1 MQKMSKVKAVFLIG
15 LLVPSLFFSVAWG
28 AEKFPDRPITVI
40 VPYGAGGDTD
50 VMTRALCEAAEKGLG
65 VTMVI
70 KNVPGAEATLGVS
83 ELKHA
88 AGNGYTVGVAT
99 LSGLSMSPH
108 TMKLQYTLDDFSYL
122 LAFGRYD
129 YAIAIPVNSPVKTVD
144 GFVKWAKERDKP
156 PTFSALGLPPQL
168 VAYQLGA
175 LKGLQ
180 FAHVPYKTGP
190 EALLAMLGGHVD
202 FAVPTPYSASPRLK
216 SNDVRLLATAS
227 QRWPI
232 AKDVPSLKELGY
244 NIDVFSYM
252 VLIISKKVSKERED
266 ILFKAFRKAYD
277 DPKFQ
282 DLSEK
287 FMTTTPAVERDNLK
301 KILYAKYEE
310 YGKVF
315 QSLGMGKK

>member
-1 MQKMSKVKAVFLIG
+1 MHKSSKAMAVLVIW
-15 LLVPSLFFSVAWG
+15 LSVPSLFFPLAWG

-50 VMTRALCEAAEKGLG
+50 VMTRALCEAAEKELK
-65 VTMVI
+65 VTVVI

-88 AGNGYTVGVAT
+88 AADGYTVGVAT

-108 TMKLQYTLDDFSYL
+108 TMKLRYTLDDFNYL

-129 YAIAIPVNSPVKTVD
+129 YAIAVPANSPLKTVD
-144 GFVKWAKERDKP
+144 DFVKWSKEKGKP

-202 FAVPTPYSASPRLK
+202 FAVTTPYAALPRLK

-227 QRWPI
+227 QRWPT

-244 NIDVFSYM
+244 NVDVFSYM
-252 VLIISKKVSKERED
+252 VLIISKAVSKAKED

-277 DPKFQ
+277 DSKFQ
-282 DLSEK
+282 DLTKK
-287 FMTTTPAVERDNLK
+287 FLTTTPPVEKDNLK
-301 KILYAKYEE
+301 KVLYEKYEE
-310 YGKVF
+310 YGKVIR
-315 QSLGMGKK
+315 SVGIGKK